1 MFDHFELVRIA
12 AGGLLDRW
20 CLFIL
25 ATYVRESAPF
35 FVGGRKTGS
44 RWAEQEYQFAWKSH
58 RHLMRLWDIISHIPP
73 AFNFCARPRTPVLHE
88 GVECKVERC
97 NELSPHESCGGKGE
111 GWWGW
116 ECSLISCCEAPMIFE
131 EVRMLLYWVVLNLR
145 WVLVVRGFGAWRPD
159 AGRRR
164 WKGGAGLGLAHKLV
178 LYRKVGWQYWK
189 LIIKLSQP

>member
-1 MFDHFELVRIA
+1 MMPVYIGHLCQSRRHSLLVVERR
-12 AGGLLDRW
+12 D
-20 CLFIL
+20 
-25 ATYVRESAPF
+25 P
-35 FVGGRKTGS
+35 
-44 RWAEQEYQFAWKSH
+44 AEPSKSINLPENPTPTSFL
-58 RHLMRLWDIISHIPP
+58 LMRLWDIISHIPP
-73 AFNFCARPRTPVLHE
+73 AFNFCARPRIPVLHE

-178 LYRKVGWQYWK
+178 LYRKVGWQY
-189 LIIKLSQP
+189 